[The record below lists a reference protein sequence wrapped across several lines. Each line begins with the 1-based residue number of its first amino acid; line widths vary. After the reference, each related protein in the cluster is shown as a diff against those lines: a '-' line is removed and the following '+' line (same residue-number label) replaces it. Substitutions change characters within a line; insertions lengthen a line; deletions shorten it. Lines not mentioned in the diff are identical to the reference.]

1 MKPPTFVLLEDIR
14 VVKLPEEVESWPIG
28 VPSILPASMST
39 LLILTWP
46 SPSGVIEISPFSPS
60 VIVIEPVL
68 ELPVFIVISWSEFD
82 IITPA
87 DEPVP
92 IEISPSIKISPSTR
106 LVIFSPFPKDKLL
119 ELTTNLDSDAS
130 NLIISFTTVSS
141 LIVNIISLSVMLF
154 FTSILSRF
162 SDIENSSS
170 PEPIVKILLTNVVSR
185 YALPSR

>member
-1 MKPPTFVLLEDIR
+1 M
-14 VVKLPEEVESWPIG
+14 
-28 VPSILPASMST
+28 
-39 LLILTWP
+39 
-46 SPSGVIEISPFSPS
+46 IEISPFSPS